1 MRMNNNQQLRFPIW
15 LRSSERDWGL
25 PKDFT
30 DFIFPE
36 TKNISRYLSNLEK
49 PPFFIPFIY
58 PFQVNAPITCL
69 LKTSETGFLM
79 FSGGTERK
87 NWPGMDKFS

>member
-25 PKDFT
+25 LKDFT

-36 TKNISRYLSNLEK
+36 TKNISQG
-49 PPFFIPFIY
+49 I
-58 PFQVNAPITCL
+58 FQI
-69 LKTSETGFLM
+69 
-79 FSGGTERK
+79 
-87 NWPGMDKFS
+87 